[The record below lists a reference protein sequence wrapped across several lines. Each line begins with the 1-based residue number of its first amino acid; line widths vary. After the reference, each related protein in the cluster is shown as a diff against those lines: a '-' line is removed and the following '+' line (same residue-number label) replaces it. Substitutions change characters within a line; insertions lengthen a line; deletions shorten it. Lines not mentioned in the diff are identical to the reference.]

1 MKEYYASGFFLA
13 NTFAS
18 GYYRGV
24 GVDIADIRGWV
35 TMRSHLPQDV
45 TLTDMVV
52 TKLSLKSQAVT
63 SIGGVDG

>member
-1 MKEYYASGFFLA
+1 MK

-18 GYYRGV
+18 DFYKSDFYASGYWSGL

-45 TLTDMVV
+45 TLTDRVV
-52 TKLSLKSQAVT
+52 TKLSLKSQVVT